1 MISVLPNTITL
12 GRLLSVPFLAIILSS
27 HDYQL
32 AFWFFL
38 VLSFSDGL
46 DGYIARRFNAITTAG
61 TILDPVADKLLV
73 ITCASILAWD
83 GLLPLWIGIPL
94 VLRDIVMLSV
104 GLLDSTLRDIRVLPN
119 LWGKSHAALAF
130 LAIAL
135 AIAQEAK
142 LFVGDLILDVMLPA
156 LLVTLSISTVVY
168 FVEWRRVRLNGRA
181 TSAASM

>member
-1 MISVLPNTITL
+1 
-12 GRLLSVPFLAIILSS
+12 
-27 HDYQL
+27 
-32 AFWFFL
+32 
-38 VLSFSDGL
+38 
-46 DGYIARRFNAITTAG
+46 
-61 TILDPVADKLLV
+61 
-73 ITCASILAWD
+73 ILAWD

>member
-12 GRLLSVPFLAIILSS
+12 GRLLSVPFLAIILSG

-38 VLSFSDGL
+38 VLGFSDGL
-46 DGYIARRFNAITTAG
+46 DGYVARRFNAVTTVG

-73 ITCASILAWD
+73 ITCASILVWE

-94 VLRDIVMLSV
+94 VLRDVVMLSV
-104 GLLDSTLRDIRVLPN
+104 GLLDSKLRDIRVVPN

-130 LAIAL
+130 LVIAL
-135 AIAQEAK
+135 AFAQEAK
-142 LFVGDLILDVMLPA
+142 LFVSDLILSVMMPT

-168 FVEWRRVRLNGRA
+168 FAEWRRVRLSDRA